1 MKKAG
6 WYPDPGS
13 QSGLFRWWDGKSWTP
28 SVTTDSSAPP
38 PQSGLGK
45 ELAQQQ
51 LATYKFVSQQPSH
64 PAPSNPT
71 SAWTGGTFG
80 RPSQTQPMAYQLSPS
95 QPKQRGAWGL
105 ALGALAM
112 LIIIAL
118 IIFQAFKP
126 GGPLNNPN
134 SAKNGSEPTQNVC
147 PKPKSSTKY
156 PHPADG
162 RVHGGMLSYPRLGS
176 PWGTPSTETRL
187 AFGLDVTTQNVMVEP
202 SYSKNSNWVAS
213 VLVGELNAGDGFYAA
228 EEGAQIVARCV
239 LGSFYGDNK
248 VGRTDVMS
256 KATTID
262 GHEAWLLKMHLT
274 FDIPNLKTKGETAII
289 LIVNTGETAAGIYYA
304 SIPDTTPELLKTA
317 ESLIQ
322 KIKVDR

>member
-13 QSGLFRWWDGKSWTP
+13 QSGLFRWWNGRSWTP
-28 SVTTDSSAPP
+28 LVTTDSSAPAP
-38 PQSGLGK
+38 TNGLGK

-51 LATYKFVSQQPSH
+51 RASYAFTAQQPSSST
-64 PAPSNPT
+64 PSTPT
-71 SAWTGGTFG
+71 SAWAGGTFG
-80 RPSQTQPMAYQLSPS
+80 RPNGAPPVTYQLGSS
-95 QPKQRGAWGL
+95 QPKQRGSWGL

-112 LIIIAL
+112 LVVISL
-118 IIFQAFKP
+118 IVFQAFKP
-126 GGPLNNPN
+126 GGPLNNSNN
-134 SAKNGSEPTQNVC
+134 SSGSGSDPTQNVC
-147 PKPKSSTKY
+147 PKPKDPTKY
-156 PHPADG
+156 PHPSDG

-176 PWGTPSTETRL
+176 PWGTPHTETRL
-187 AFGLDVTTQNVMVEP
+187 AFGLDVTTQNVQVEP
-202 SYSKNSNWVAS
+202 NYSKNSSWVAS

-248 VGRTDVMS
+248 VDRTDVTS
-256 KATTID
+256 KATTVD

-304 SIPDTTPELLKTA
+304 SIPDTTPELLTTA
-317 ESLIQ
+317 ESLIS
-322 KIKVDR
+322 KIKVA